1 MKTKVFRVLRFL
13 AFLALGLGLLF
24 LALKGVSMEELAK
37 KLKMADTIWIPV
49 ALFAAIIG
57 YLSRAYRWKLLI
69 KPLNYNPSFWNTF
82 FALMIGYTANFA
94 FPRIGEITRCGT
106 LKKSDK
112 IPMDS
117 LLGTVI
123 IERAIDM
130 LVLFVVLIIIFFAK
144 MDFFG
149 QFLTQKIFLPILN
162 NIKETLQVSV
172 FNWIIIA
179 AILVLL
185 IFAVRYLNRKFSHNP
200 FLQKLKKIYRGVV
213 SGLKTIARMQDR
225 WVFTLHTLIIWV
237 MYFLMTYVLV
247 FALPTTS
254 ALQPIDGL
262 FLLVIGGLGMAAPVQ
277 GGIGAFHAII
287 ILGLRLYGIP
297 QADAAAYAVISH
309 ESQAVLVILLGAIS
323 FIMIVIRRRKLTSV
337 STKFRQT
344 AVDNK

>member
-1 MKTKVFRVLRFL
+1 MKTKVFRFLRFV
-13 AFLALGLGLLF
+13 AFLAVGAGLLY
-24 LALKGVSMEELAK
+24 LALKDVSMEELAK
-37 KLKMADTIWIPV
+37 KLKTADAMWIPL
-49 ALFAAIIG
+49 ALFAALIG

-130 LVLFVVLIIIFFAK
+130 LVLLIVLIVIFFAK
-144 MDFFG
+144 IDFFG
-149 QFLTQKIFLPILN
+149 QFLTRKIFLPMFT

-172 FNWIIIA
+172 LNWIIIGSA
-179 AILVLL
+179 LVLV
-185 IFAVRYLNRKFSHNP
+185 IFIIRYLNKRFSHNP
-200 FLQKLKKIYRGVV
+200 VLRKLKKIYQGVV
-213 SGLKTIARMQDR
+213 SGLKTIANMQDR
-225 WVFTLHTLIIWV
+225 WVFALHTLIIWI

-247 FALPTTS
+247 FALPSTS
-254 ALQPIDGL
+254 GLQPIDGL
-262 FLLVIGGLGMAAPVQ
+262 FLLVIGGLGMTAPVQ

-287 ILGLRLYGIP
+287 ILGLSLYGIP
-297 QADAAAYAVISH
+297 HADAAAYAVISH
-309 ESQAVLVILLGAIS
+309 ESQAILVILLGVVS
-323 FIMIVIRRRKLTSV
+323 FIMIVIRRRKMKLQES
-337 STKFRQT
+337 
-344 AVDNK
+344 